1 MKININLFKEYIGYF
16 NTYFN
21 NEYILVGGFVD
32 YIEIQTELSKD
43 IDVIITKDKFESVF
57 GKQKYHIKDKN
68 LNISAIKFESIFRTL
83 TADQYSGYYN
93 HNIKTDIFILDM
105 NRINCDHPVADLD
118 KKSMKNSGV
127 CTIDDTKIRFS
138 QVDYRICL
146 LKHLLELSCNS
157 TNLPGWTKDWLNK
170 KQNTL
175 FSKLNL
181 YYQKYP
187 EYKDLLR

>member
-1 MKININLFKEYIGYF
+1 
-16 NTYFN
+16 
-21 NEYILVGGFVD
+21 
-32 YIEIQTELSKD
+32 
-43 IDVIITKDKFESVF
+43 
-57 GKQKYHIKDKN
+57 
-68 LNISAIKFESIFRTL
+68 
-83 TADQYSGYYN
+83 
-93 HNIKTDIFILDM
+93 M

>member
-1 MKININLFKEYIGYF
+1 MIFK
-16 NTYFN
+16 N
-21 NEYILVGGFVD
+21 
-32 YIEIQTELSKD
+32 
-43 IDVIITKDKFESVF
+43 
-57 GKQKYHIKDKN
+57 
-68 LNISAIKFESIFRTL
+68 
-83 TADQYSGYYN
+83 
-93 HNIKTDIFILDM
+93 
-105 NRINCDHPVADLD
+105 D